1 MKIPLSDCTLDF
13 LMACRYAYYCKA
25 VQLVPDREYD
35 RLEDEY
41 EADTGAEMPVGSS
54 QESSYTPAQ
63 RALFLYMVLSGRFLS
78 TQEAV
83 KEEHTKAEED
93 LF

>member
-25 VQLVPDREYD
+25 MQLIPDREYD

-63 RALFLYMVLSGRFLS
+63 RALFLYMVFSGRFMS
-78 TQEAV
+78 TQAGRAEQ
-83 KEEHTKAEED
+83 HTTPDDD